1 MGVRTAYDFSV
12 LPREWVRRN
21 MTVVGDRLWR
31 EMNGTP
37 CISLELAPPDKQEI
51 CTSRAFGKMTSDFNE
66 VKAAVV
72 RYLSSSAHKLRDQH
86 SYARRIY
93 VGIETNP
100 FNENQRQTFRGLQIE
115 FPVQTRYR
123 HVVGPYSCRSA
134 SAQHVSP

>member
-1 MGVRTAYDFSV
+1 
-12 LPREWVRRN
+12 
-21 MTVVGDRLWR
+21 
-31 EMNGTP
+31 
-37 CISLELAPPDKQEI
+37 
-51 CTSRAFGKMTSDFNE
+51 MTSDFNE

-115 FPVQTRYR
+115 FPVPTDNTFEMVPYAMTLLRAIWPPTPPANGRSCSNALPSRCRTLFLPKRFSSTCFTIGPTSGSCGICRPRWTRSTDR
-123 HVVGPYSCRSA
+123 
-134 SAQHVSP
+134 